1 MVELFW
7 IAGVNR
13 RGKVDHAVFVI
24 FSSPNPAAKKAVKR
38 GFRAAFPV
46 FLGMA
51 LNKGIAS
58 VLPA

>member
-1 MVELFW
+1 MDNA
-7 IAGVNR
+7 I
-13 RGKVDHAVFVI
+13 FVI
-24 FSSPNPAAKKAVKR
+24 FTSPNPAAKKAVKG

-51 LNKGIAS
+51 LNKGIAP